1 MSLRKNSALLKL
13 QRNTAIR
20 KGNYQPRPFWLPAS
34 NFYILAAAAAIAF
47 FFFVWWILH
56 EGGEEI
62 PYIPAGIGASVL
74 LGCAVFLRE
83 VVLKRA
89 RQKYLAA
96 QKMLDYN
103 LKKVGTTNTRN
114 NSRQKLTIQQNAA
127 IVREI
132 KRKSETALILDKISA
147 GHWEVFELCNE
158 YLHKNKKE
166 LETVGVGSPRIAA
179 LRRSR
184 EVVRGI
190 HKHHLLVWAEIE
202 SRSNLKSAKNQ
213 MALSDKLEYT
223 LKAKSILE
231 TALEFYPREKQLQD
245 SIEAVKEFNSSIKV
259 SHLVESAEKAAF
271 KGDHTEAAN
280 LYRDALFLLQKEN
293 FQTAERHLIEENI
306 IAKIEK
312 IEQNLNIEN

>member
-1 MSLRKNSALLKL
+1 MNLRKNSALLKL
-13 QRNTAIR
+13 QNKKAFR

-62 PYIPAGIGASVL
+62 PYIPAGIGASIL
-74 LGCAVFLRE
+74 LGSAVFLRE
-83 VVLKRA
+83 VVLRRA

-103 LKKVGTTNTRN
+103 IKKVGNSSPRQ
-114 NSRQKLTIQQNAA
+114 NSRSKLTIEQNAA

-132 KRKSETALILDKISA
+132 KRKSEAALILDKVSV

-158 YLHKNKKE
+158 YLYKNKKE

-184 EVVRGI
+184 EIVRGI
-190 HKHHLLVWAEIE
+190 HKQHLLSWAEIE
-202 SRSNLKSAKNQ
+202 SRSFLRSAKNQ
-213 MALSDKLEYT
+213 MALTEKLEFT
-223 LKAKSILE
+223 QKAMSVLD
-231 TALEFYPREKQLQD
+231 TALEFYPREKQIQD

-259 SHLVESAEKAAF
+259 SHLIESAEKAAF
-271 KGDHTEAAN
+271 RGNDSEAVN
-280 LYRDALFLLQKEN
+280 LYRDALFFLQKEN
-293 FQTAERHLIEENI
+293 FQTSEFRLIEENI
-306 IAKIEK
+306 VAKIEK
-312 IEQNLNIEN
+312 IEQNLIIEK

>member
-1 MSLRKNSALLKL
+1 MNLRKNSALLKL
-13 QRNTAIR
+13 QNKKAFR

-62 PYIPAGIGASVL
+62 PYIPAGIGASIL
-74 LGCAVFLRE
+74 LGSAVFLRE
-83 VVLKRA
+83 VVLRRA

-103 LKKVGTTNTRN
+103 IKKVGNSSPRQ
-114 NSRQKLTIQQNAA
+114 NSRSKLTIEQNAA

-132 KRKSETALILDKISA
+132 KRKSEAALILDKVSV
-147 GHWEVFELCNE
+147 GHWEVFELCSE

-166 LETVGVGSPRIAA
+166 TRNG
-179 LRRSR
+179 RSR
-184 EVVRGI
+184 FAAHCGFAAKPEIVRGI
-190 HKHHLLVWAEIE
+190 HKQHLLVWAEIE
-202 SRSNLKSAKNQ
+202 SRSFLRSAKNQ
-213 MALSDKLEYT
+213 MALTEKLEFT
-223 LKAKSILE
+223 QKAMTVLD
-231 TALEFYPREKQLQD
+231 TALEFYPREKQIQD

-271 KGDHTEAAN
+271 KGNDSEAVN
-280 LYRDALFLLQKEN
+280 LYRDALFFLHKEN
-293 FQTAERHLIEENI
+293 FQTSEFRLIEENI
-306 IAKIEK
+306 VAKIEK
-312 IEQNLNIEN
+312 IEQNRIIEK

>member
-1 MSLRKNSALLKL
+1 MNLRKNSALLKL
-13 QRNTAIR
+13 HRNTTVR

-34 NFYILAAAAAIAF
+34 SFYILAAAAAIAF

-62 PYIPAGIGASVL
+62 PYIPAGIGASIL
-74 LGCAVFLRE
+74 LGSAVFLRE
-83 VVLKRA
+83 VVLRRV

-103 LKKVGTTNTRN
+103 LKKVGNTSIHN
-114 NSRQKLTIQQNAA
+114 NSRHKLTIQQNAA

-132 KRKSETALILDKISA
+132 KRKSEAALILDKVSV
-147 GHWEVFELCNE
+147 GHWEVFELCSK
-158 YLHKNKKE
+158 YLHTNKKE

-190 HKHHLLVWAEIE
+190 HKHHLLAWAEIE
-202 SRSNLKSAKNQ
+202 SRAFLRSAKNQ
-213 MALSDKLEYT
+213 LELSDKLEYT
-223 LKAKSILE
+223 QKAMSVLD
-231 TALEFYPREKQLQD
+231 TALEFYPREKQLRD
-245 SIEAVKEFNSSIKV
+245 SIEAVKGFNSSIKV
-259 SHLVESAEKAAF
+259 SHLVELAEKAAF
-271 KGDHTEAAN
+271 KGDNTESAN

-293 FQTAERHLIEENI
+293 FQTSERNVIEEKI

>member
-1 MSLRKNSALLKL
+1 MNLRKNSALLKL
-13 QRNTAIR
+13 QKNTAIR

-62 PYIPAGIGASVL
+62 PYVPAGIGASIL
-74 LGCAVFLRE
+74 LGSAVFLRE

-89 RQKYLAA
+89 RQKYLSA

-103 LKKVGTTNTRN
+103 LKKVGNISSPHNVRHKLSIEQ
-114 NSRQKLTIQQNAA
+114 NSA

-132 KRKSETALILDKISA
+132 KIKSEAALILDKIA
-147 GHWEVFELCNE
+147 VGHWEVFELCNV
-158 YLHKNKKE
+158 YLYKNKRE

-184 EVVRGI
+184 ETVRGM
-190 HKHHLLVWAEIE
+190 HKKHLLVWAEIE
-202 SRSNLKSAKNQ
+202 SRAFLRSAKNQ
-213 MALSDKLEYT
+213 MALTDKLEYT
-223 LKAKSILE
+223 QKALSVLD
-231 TALEFYPREKQLQD
+231 TALEFYPREQQLQD

-271 KGDHTEAAN
+271 RGNDSEAVN
-280 LYRDALFLLQKEN
+280 LYRDALFFLQKEK
-293 FQTAERHLIEENI
+293 FQTSEFRAIEENI

-312 IEQNLNIEN
+312 IEQNLIIEN